1 MDILLQ
7 LLSYCFIPLLAILVI
22 GGLRDI
28 FHGLKEHMEL
38 SGIKIPSFTFVNYF
52 YVLFEKVRIGRIQ
65 SEFCRN

>member
-28 FHGLKEHMEL
+28 IHGLKEHMEL
-38 SGIKIPSFTFVNYF
+38 SGIKFPSFSVANYF
-52 YVLFEKVRIGRIQ
+52 YNLYEKVRVGRIQ
-65 SEFCRN
+65 PKLCRN